1 MNFICDVHI
10 PYKLVNY
17 LINVGHHATHIN
29 RVLEGSKTKDIV
41 IAQFADTNDQIV
53 VTKDED
59 FENLHFATNS
69 PKKLIRILL
78 GNINTSALIQVFEKH
93 IPEIEKLKQFD
104 RFYIEIG
111 VNQFIYTTD
120 YNIE

>member
-17 LINVGHHATHIN
+17 FLKIGYRAVHIN
-29 RVLEGSKTKDIV
+29 SVLEDSITKDSA
-41 IAQFADTNDQIV
+41 IAYYADGNDQLV

-59 FENLHFATNS
+59 FENLHFATGS

-78 GNINTSALIQVFEKH
+78 GNIATTELIRVFAKH
-93 IPEIEKLKQFD
+93 VKEIEKLTVHD
-104 RFYIEIG
+104 RFYVEIG
-111 VNQFIYTTD
+111 RDQFTYTTD
-120 YNIE
+120 YTV